1 MWLSRDGMARITKIT
16 PEVYQAFADPRNFF
30 KFLKVFNKESGALE
44 PFVLRP
50 QQEELLEALL
60 KHNRIVVLKARQLGV
75 STLLRAYFLWKSYM
89 SVEPTQHAIISYTRD
104 SADHLHNMDKGFY
117 LSLPK
122 PLQRKLSKSSARTLQ
137 FGDTNAG
144 LRAFTAGGKAGATRS
159 FTFSDTHI
167 SEFAFFDDQDD
178 LLANV
183 LASVGDGQIVIETTP
198 NSPGDKYHEL
208 IDGAPG
214 NGWHLCWFPWFE
226 HAEYTKKSQFHQPQV
241 PDMTEEEIAIQ
252 EEFGL
257 TKGQMYWR
265 RTMIKTMGLE
275 KFRREFPATV
285 DEAFFAASNEFF
297 PLDILDEC
305 EVVDLGGH
313 KERWYCDPIQGDK
326 YAMGVDV
333 AGGRGGDYSVIT
345 VVSCTTMLPIYHF
358 RSNQILPHEL
368 ADKVYEL
375 YWDFDEPYTIVEQ
388 NGPGETVLYR
398 LKEWKIKNLYKD
410 SKGRD
415 WRTRKENK
423 IAIFDHLRDLICE
436 GVITSLDKTLWSEMR
451 AIQITKG
458 APMNTNGHDDMV
470 MATALALWGAKL
482 KPAPTFTQVRKTMI
496 DDMIKS
502 KRAHRIIREGG
513 FEKHIRGR
521 HK

>member
-1 MWLSRDGMARITKIT
+1 MRITKVNGQVL
-16 PEVYQAFADPRNFF
+16 EAFKDPRNFF
-30 KFLKVFNKESGALE
+30 KFLKVFNKETGKLE
-44 PFVLRP
+44 PFILRP
-50 QQEELLEALL
+50 QQEELLQALL
-60 KHNRIVVLKARQLGV
+60 THNKVVVLKARQLGI

-89 SVEPTQHAIISYTRD
+89 SVEPTRHAIISYTRD

-122 PLQRKLSKSSARTLQ
+122 PLQRKLSKSSSRTLQ
-137 FGDTNAG
+137 FGDTNAE

-183 LASVGDGQIVIETTP
+183 MASVGEGQIVIETTP

-208 IDGAPG
+208 IEGAPG
-214 NGWHLCWFPWFE
+214 NGWHLCWFPWYE
-226 HAEYTKKSQFHQPQV
+226 HAPYTKKSQFHQPQV
-241 PDMTEEEIAIQ
+241 PDPTEEELSLK
-252 EEFGL
+252 ERHDL
-257 TKGQMYWR
+257 TLGQLYWR
-265 RTMIKTMGLE
+265 RSMIRTMGLE

-297 PLDILDEC
+297 PLDILDEL
-305 EVVDLGGH
+305 EVVDLGGQVD
-313 KERWYCDPIQGDK
+313 RWYCDPVPGDK
-326 YAMGVDV
+326 FAMGVDV
-333 AGGRGGDYSVIT
+333 AAGRGGDFSVIT

-358 RSNQILPHEL
+358 RSNQILPHQL
-368 ADKVYEL
+368 ADKIYEL
-375 YWDFDEPYTIVEQ
+375 YWDFDEPYTIIEQ

-398 LKEWKIKNLYKD
+398 MKEWKVKNLYKD
-410 SKGRD
+410 TKGRD

-423 IAIFDHLRDLICE
+423 IAIFDHLRDLVCE
-436 GVITSLDKTLWSEMR
+436 GVINSLDKTLWAEMR
-451 AIQITKG
+451 SVQITKG
-458 APMNTNGHDDMV
+458 APASSGNDDMV

-482 KPAPTFTQVRKTMI
+482 KPVPSWYSVKKTMI

-502 KRAHRIIREGG
+502 RRARRILRNGG
-513 FEKHIRGR
+513 FDKHIRGN
-521 HK
+521 K